1 MPGTAQVNVNPRKIP
16 RQARAQAT
24 VEAIIVATAQLLTE
38 QGFVNLT
45 TARVAERA
53 GVSIGS
59 LYQYF
64 PNKQGLAAAVV
75 DHYSDEVLARFTA
88 MVRARPGKTL
98 VDTVDAMIGF
108 ALVSHPHE
116 PEMHRALNDLAPRI
130 GREEKTRAISR
141 GMAKVIETEL
151 ERHRQEISP
160 DLDLAD
166 AAAMIETVLET
177 VAHRT
182 IQRHP
187 VRVGADGLIGQ
198 CRRLIIGYLR
208 SPSPS

>member
-64 PNKQGLAAAVV
+64 PTKQGLAAAVV
-75 DHYSDEVLARFTA
+75 LGWAS
-88 MVRARPGKTL
+88 
-98 VDTVDAMIGF
+98 
-108 ALVSHPHE
+108 
-116 PEMHRALNDLAPRI
+116 APRESS
-130 GREEKTRAISR
+130 GPPRPPASEK
-141 GMAKVIETEL
+141 
-151 ERHRQEISP
+151 
-160 DLDLAD
+160 LDVP
-166 AAAMIETVLET
+166 EGEG
-177 VAHRT
+177 
-182 IQRHP
+182 P
-187 VRVGADGLIGQ
+187 VPG
-198 CRRLIIGYLR
+198 
-208 SPSPS
+208 

>member
-88 MVRARPGKTL
+88 MVRAAARE
-98 VDTVDAMIGF
+98 DAGGYRGCDDR
-108 ALVSHPHE
+108 V
-116 PEMHRALNDLAPRI
+116 RARF
-130 GREEKTRAISR
+130 
-141 GMAKVIETEL
+141 
-151 ERHRQEISP
+151 
-160 DLDLAD
+160 
-166 AAAMIETVLET
+166 
-177 VAHRT
+177 
-182 IQRHP
+182 
-187 VRVGADGLIGQ
+187 
-198 CRRLIIGYLR
+198 
-208 SPSPS
+208 PSA

>member
-151 ERHRQEISP
+151 SDIGRKSRPIS
-160 DLDLAD
+160 
-166 AAAMIETVLET
+166 T
-177 VAHRT
+177 
-182 IQRHP
+182 
-187 VRVGADGLIGQ
+187 
-198 CRRLIIGYLR
+198 LR
-208 SPSPS
+208 MRPP